1 MFVRYVGNRLHIMFH
16 MDDAIIHYL
25 NVLLEYLKES
35 CKSEFSRKFLI
46 AQLNNEDLISQLQAI
61 SLVGKLIT
69 GPWMRFMY
77 KNKDDL
83 SNLQMSEH
91 FRTAQLMIEAW
102 TTNPSEMVSSDKDVF
117 LQPVDHDA
125 VIESLRSPISIGV
138 QVVLKAI
145 LPSISSVITRQLGRY
160 LSGDL
165 SNPNHDLLA
174 KTASAAPHNIWAER
188 VIDMTCQLW
197 KRCPMATA
205 GFLDSKIKAKTNKT
219 MDWLDGKERVLQE
232 QLASLAR
239 RRAGVLRKRKK
250 EIERGVDE
258 EIEGRKDERGS
269 SSKNFKVEETS

>member
-1 MFVRYVGNRLHIMFH
+1 
-16 MDDAIIHYL
+16 
-25 NVLLEYLKES
+25 
-35 CKSEFSRKFLI
+35 
-46 AQLNNEDLISQLQAI
+46 
-61 SLVGKLIT
+61 
-69 GPWMRFMY
+69 MRFMY

-125 VIESLRSPISIGV
+125 VIESLRSPNSIGV

-250 EIERGVDE
+250 EIERAVDE
-258 EIEGRKDERGS
+258 EIEGRIREVAQARTSKSRKQVDKDVRKAFEEKNGDAAIIQEIHGMQQEQLQQMMKKDELIVGVL
-269 SSKNFKVEETS
+269 FEHT